1 MALGYFWV
9 LFLWDFEWIFMVNFA
24 NLARNS
30 RKFVIICAL
39 NTKGKAMNT
48 TLQTPQK
55 AADFA
60 QNADSQG
67 IYKISPADEKRLQ
80 ETLELRKQ
88 GKLRYFSLD
97 ESLKMSD
104 ERLKELGANL

>member
-1 MALGYFWV
+1 MHIKH
-9 LFLWDFEWIFMVNFA
+9 E
-24 NLARNS
+24 
-30 RKFVIICAL
+30 RKGNEHHAT
-39 NTKGKAMNT
+39 NTAKT
-48 TLQTPQK
+48 
-55 AADFA
+55 ADFT

-67 IYKISPADEKRLQ
+67 TYKLSPADEKRLQ

-104 ERLKELGANL
+104 ERLKELGASL